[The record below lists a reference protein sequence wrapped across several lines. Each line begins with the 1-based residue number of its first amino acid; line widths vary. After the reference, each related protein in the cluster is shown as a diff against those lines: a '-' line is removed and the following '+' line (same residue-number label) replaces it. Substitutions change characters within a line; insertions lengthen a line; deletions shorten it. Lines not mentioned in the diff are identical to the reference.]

1 MESSAP
7 IGQLLVQRGY
17 IDNWQLQSALA
28 HQRSWGGRIGESLV
42 KLGFMSEPVLL
53 TEIARQL
60 RVPYVQIGDRC
71 LPQAL
76 VRLVP
81 EKLIRAR
88 KVFPVAFAW
97 RDRRSLLVVATAEP
111 QNLIALDEVS
121 FASGKTVKA
130 ALAGDR
136 DITLAIERHLGPPPG
151 WKSMAAA
158 PRPMPASMPVD
169 YRRRAA

>member
-28 HQRSWGGRIGESLV
+28 HQRSWGGRIGEALV

-88 KVFPVAFAW
+88 KIFPVPFAW

-121 FASGKTVKA
+121 FAAGKTVKA

-151 WKSMAAA
+151 WTSMAAA